1 MRPKEVPK
9 MNNENKSFYSE
20 NGSATSEKLFI
31 PKQWFFSKI
40 LCLIVAFAIW
50 IYVVNVTTQ
59 DYEKTFNLI
68 DISVEGWEEL
78 LDDTNLSVVN
88 LEESKLSVTVK
99 GLRSD
104 ISKLTSSDFKAYI
117 DISDLTEG
125 GKHSV
130 EVSVDLPSTV
140 SLVSKYPEAV
150 TISIDENIER
160 EIEVDIDLTEY
171 NMDTI
176 YEMGIPQCDITTVK
190 VTGPSEVLDRV
201 KSAKAYINLG
211 TVTTSTVIRS
221 EIVLVDKAGN
231 SIDTTYLTLDN
242 TSVTVTVPVT
252 MQKTISLVC
261 TYLPGVLPSL
271 YSSVVIY
278 PSTIQLKGDP
288 KILNDLSSI
297 NVAALDGTGDISFT
311 LALTDL
317 LIPGGVEVINPPSV
331 ITVIAD
337 RVEEYHGTTEPP
349 QTEVTTPETN
359 QRPDEERAS

>member
-1 MRPKEVPK
+1 
-9 MNNENKSFYSE
+9 MNNGNKRFYSE
-20 NGSATSEKLFI
+20 NGNAPSEKLFI
-31 PKQWFFSKI
+31 PKQWFFSRI

-88 LEESKLSVTVK
+88 LEESKISVTVK

-104 ISKLTSSDFKAYI
+104 ISKLTPSDFNAYI

-125 GKHSV
+125 GKHSL

-140 SLVSKYPEAV
+140 SLVSKYPESV
-150 TISIDENIER
+150 TISIDENIQR
-160 EIEVDIDLTEY
+160 EIEVEIDVTEY
-171 NMDTI
+171 SMDTI
-176 YEMGIPQCDITTVK
+176 YEMGVPECDVTSVM

-211 TVTTSTVIRS
+211 TVMTSTVIRT
-221 EIVLVDKAGN
+221 EIVLVDKVGN

-252 MQKTISLVC
+252 MEKTISLVC
-261 TYLPGVLPSL
+261 TYLPGVSPTL
-271 YSSVVIY
+271 YSSVVLT
-278 PSTIQLKGDP
+278 PSTIKVKGDP
-288 KILNDLSSI
+288 KILNELDTI
-297 NVAALDGTGDISFT
+297 NVLALDGSADVSVSIAFSE
-311 LALTDL
+311 L
-317 LIPGGVEVINPPSV
+317 LIPGGVEVINPPSIIKIV
-331 ITVIAD
+331 AD
-337 RVEEYHGTTEPP
+337 RIDSYETTEPP
-349 QTEVTTPETN
+349 KTEVTTPDTN
-359 QRPDEERAS
+359 QRTDEERAS